1 MRQSLL
7 ALHPAAASR
16 DGTRATLDIEITKRA
31 EGCFEGRLT
40 VRSAPPGPDRVLQ
53 AASCES
59 IAHAA
64 VLIGA
69 LTVDALQT
77 VEVPPPPPRRER
89 PLLRLGLRLTGDLG
103 ALPAVSAAP
112 GAIVGVRLR
121 RASLDAGVLGFLPR
135 RARLGADSAQGGVF
149 SLAVGTLRGCYTWLA
164 DALALGVCAG
174 AELGVLRGAG
184 DHLRQ
189 PRSARG
195 PWSALSADV
204 GPRAW

>member
-1 MRQSLL
+1 VRQSLL